1 MIIGIAGDDGTG
13 QASAGVGKGEAAR
26 VLVERY
32 DFCRVS
38 FADEIKRT
46 VHRWWPNFTTEE
58 LWGASEFRNRPHD
71 EYGGL
76 TARRACQFIG
86 TEIGRELDPD
96 MWVRYGLA
104 VAHAMLEGGCHYCAP
119 EGLSYDATARAPR
132 GVVFDDARFSNE
144 LNAIHNARGRV
155 WKIIRP
161 GAGLKGEAGAHKSE
175 TSLAG
180 YDNFDAIIVN
190 NKSLADLADIVSRI
204 AEVTLV

>member
-13 QASAGVGKGEAAR
+13 LASAGVGKGEAAR

-32 DFCRVS
+32 DFARVS
-38 FADEIKRT
+38 FADEFKRT
-46 VHRWWPNFTTEE
+46 VKRWWPNFTVEE
-58 LWGASEFRNRPHD
+58 LWGASEFRNRPHE

-86 TEIGRELDPD
+86 TEIGRNLDAD
-96 MWVRYGLA
+96 VWVRYGMNMARLL
-104 VAHAMLEGGCHYCAP
+104 LEGGCWYSNV
-119 EGLSYDATARAPR
+119 EGLAWSASAAKPR
-132 GVVFDDARFSNE
+132 GVVFDDARFFNE
-144 LNAIHNARGRV
+144 LEAIHAVRGRT

-161 GAGLKGEAGAHKSE
+161 GAGLKGEAAQHKSE

-190 NKSLADLADIVSRI
+190 NKSLADLEDIVSRI
-204 AEVTLV
+204 AEVTLA